1 MTTNK
6 ITVRAIVSADKQ
18 KTWNYYTQPEH
29 ITQWNF
35 ATGDWQCPDASNDM
49 RVGGKYAAR
58 MEARDGSDGFDFEAT
73 YNEIIEGEKFT
84 YTLPD
89 NREVNVNFYGHGD
102 KTEVI
107 IAFDAETENSPELQ
121 RDGWQAILDNF
132 RKYSETN

>member
-1 MTTNK
+1 MATNK
-6 ITVRAIVSADKQ
+6 IIVRAIVSADKQ

-29 ITQWNF
+29 ITRWNF
-35 ATGDWQCPDASNDM
+35 ATDEWQCPDASNDM
-49 RVGGKYAAR
+49 RVGGKYTAR
-58 MEARDGSDGFDFEAT
+58 MEAKDGSAGFDFVAT

-89 NREVNVNFYGHGD
+89 NRVVNVNFYGLGD

-132 RKYSETN
+132 RKYTETN